1 VNRRIFLGG
10 LTFGTIILPP
20 AATARQEGAVPR
32 IGYLSNSSGDSAPD
46 RAFID
51 GSRSLGYVEGKNI
64 VIAKRFSAGRTEQF
78 PGFVSDLLRL
88 KVDVIAAWSP
98 SAVGAAQRATSTI
111 PIVGIS
117 MGDPVAQGWALSLR
131 RPGGNITG
139 SANLATELSGK
150 RIGLVKEVL
159 PTVTRVAILANP
171 ASLST
176 SDVLGTTENAA
187 QAQGIELSIFNVSEP
202 KGFEKAFA
210 DANPHH
216 SGALIVLPD
225 GLYWAHRTEIVKLAA
240 KNHLPAVYWAKDFVD
255 AGGLMS
261 YAASLN
267 DLGFRA
273 AYFID
278 KILTGAK
285 PADLPIEQ
293 PTKFE
298 LIINLK
304 TARALGL
311 TIPPSLLA
319 RADQVI
325 E

>member
-1 VNRRIFLGG
+1 MNRRSFLGG
-10 LTFGTIILPP
+10 LTLGTIILP
-20 AATARQEGAVPR
+20 ATATAQQGGTVPK

-51 GSRSLGYVEGKNI
+51 GLRSLGYIEGKNI
-64 VIAKRFSAGRTEQF
+64 VIEKRFSVGRTEQF

-139 SANLATELSGK
+139 LANVATELSGK

-176 SDVLGTTENAA
+176 SDVLGPTEHAA
-187 QAQGIELSIFNVSEP
+187 QSRGIEVSIFNVSEP

-210 DANPHH
+210 DASRHH
-216 SGALIVLPD
+216 SSALIVLPD
-225 GLYWAHRTEIVKLAA
+225 AMYWAHRADIVKLAA

-255 AGGLMS
+255 VGGLMS

-278 KILTGAK
+278 KILRGAK

-293 PTKFE
+293 PTKLE
-298 LIINLK
+298 LSS
-304 TARALGL
+304 TSR
-311 TIPPSLLA
+311 PPRRSG
-319 RADQVI
+319 
-325 E
+325 

>member
-1 VNRRIFLGG
+1 MNRRSLLGA
-10 LTFGTIILPP
+10 LALGTIILPAP
-20 AATARQEGAVPR
+20 AVAQQGGTVPR

-46 RAFID
+46 RAFVD
-51 GSRSLGYVEGKNI
+51 GLRSLGYIEGKNI
-64 VIAKRFSAGRTEQF
+64 VIEKRFSAGRTEQF
-78 PGFVSDLLRL
+78 PGFVSDLVRL
-88 KVDVIAAWSP
+88 KVELIAAWSP
-98 SAVGAAQRATSTI
+98 SAVGAARRATSTI

-117 MGDPVAQGWALSLR
+117 MGDPIAQGWALSLR

-139 SANLATELSGK
+139 LANVATELSGK
-150 RIGLVKEVL
+150 RIELVNEVL

-176 SDVLGTTENAA
+176 SDVLGPTKHAA
-187 QAQGIELSIFNVSEP
+187 QSRGIELSIFNVSEP
-202 KGFEKAFA
+202 QGFEKAFA
-210 DANPHH
+210 DASRHH

-225 GLYWAHRTEIVKLAA
+225 AMYWAHRAEIVKLAA

-255 AGGLMS
+255 VGGLMS

-267 DLGFRA
+267 DLGHRA

-278 KILTGAK
+278 KILTGAQ

-293 PTKFE
+293 PTKLE
-298 LIINLK
+298 LVINLK
-304 TARALGL
+304 TAKALGL
-311 TIPPSLLA
+311 TIPPSLLL